1 MQEITSLGTLIEI
14 KTSFSKRGEPSLPV
28 LRMVY
33 FFFLLL
39 WSNSFFHA
47 HRPDP
52 APPAVTEGTLQRC
65 VSCTQVTK
73 AEADSSSKC
82 QAVLFQPV
90 VLYCCDVMKWTLSPA
105 GFTAKHTTAQRAQ
118 DCLCYCLDFILFF
131 AGKAIGYL
139 YHAHEYPLQV
149 GISVVLNS
157 TFHLKVQGNAV
168 KPVSRH
174 LIIFK
179 SSKSQVAVTV
189 QLKNKDIQ
197 LTGTP
202 WKTKSNF
209 LMQKLIKIHFEDVRK
224 DTAWGT

>member
-1 MQEITSLGTLIEI
+1 
-14 KTSFSKRGEPSLPV
+14 
-28 LRMVY
+28 MVY
-33 FFFLLL
+33 FFFLML

-118 DCLCYCLDFILFF
+118 DCLCYCLDFIFCRK
-131 AGKAIGYL
+131 GNWI
-139 YHAHEYPLQV
+139 PLSCTWIPITGRNFSCSQ
-149 GISVVLNS
+149 
-157 TFHLKVQGNAV
+157 FHIPSEGTGQCCRTCKQASN
-168 KPVSRH
+168 H
-174 LIIFK
+174 L
-179 SSKSQVAVTV
+179 
-189 QLKNKDIQ
+189 
-197 LTGTP
+197 
-202 WKTKSNF
+202 
-209 LMQKLIKIHFEDVRK
+209 
-224 DTAWGT
+224 